1 MFLAS
6 EEGYSKAVMLQ
17 TRFHGLFQKLI
28 CALNVSMIVKTPS
41 TFREYNLPLIE
52 EMLNLLLLQSRC
64 WLKFFSAPQSTITS
78 SRVVIANS
86 RDPAPP

>member
-17 TRFHGLFQKLI
+17 TRFHWLFQKLI
-28 CALNVSMIVKTPS
+28 CALNASMIVKTPS

-52 EMLNLLLLQSRC
+52 EMTNLLAQI
-64 WLKFFSAPQSTITS
+64 LKHRPQSTNLTS
-78 SRVVIANS
+78 QSCSTFATS

>member
-17 TRFHGLFQKLI
+17 TRFQGLFQKLI
-28 CALNVSMIVKTPS
+28 CALNASMIVKTPS

-52 EMLNLLLLQSRC
+52 EMQ
-64 WLKFFSAPQSTITS
+64 LKK
-78 SRVVIANS
+78 
-86 RDPAPP
+86 

>member
-28 CALNVSMIVKTPS
+28 CALNASMIVKTPS

-52 EMLNLLLLQSRC
+52 EMTN
-64 WLKFFSAPQSTITS
+64 F
-78 SRVVIANS
+78 
-86 RDPAPP
+86 

>member
-28 CALNVSMIVKTPS
+28 CALNASMIVKTPS

-52 EMLNLLLLQSRC
+52 EMLNLLAG
-64 WLKFFSAPQSTITS
+64 SAQIFLNSTIHHYVQS
-78 SRVVIANS
+78 C
-86 RDPAPP
+86 

>member
-1 MFLAS
+1 MPHQKLLTGAMFLAS

-28 CALNVSMIVKTPS
+28 CALNASMIVKTPS

-52 EMLNLLLLQSRC
+52 EMLNLLAG
-64 WLKFFSAPQSTITS
+64 SAQIFLNSTTTI
-78 SRVVIANS
+78 IYI
-86 RDPAPP
+86 